1 MLWRPNKKGR
11 ALYEK
16 KENEISISDEELRES
31 TAPRN
36 EYYASISAIYNAAK
50 YITLVVLVL
59 FICVSLISNPETVTY
74 DNFMFLMKDITNVF
88 DSTSNVYGDI
98 SYTPEVGITHSAY
111 RKNLAVASVGG
122 VDIYNG
128 DGELTYT
135 GNEKFSNPRIES
147 SDKYMLVY
155 DFGYQRYALYNLF
168 AKIYSENLDGE
179 IVIGDISDCGM
190 YALITKS
197 KEYNFSASVYTKNC
211 RLKNRILTDDYILD
225 IDIDSS
231 GDRFAILSTYAADGG
246 YVGKVTFYE
255 VGKNEAM
262 TSIKLNESLPI
273 KCCYLEDGGLS
284 VLCDNGVYYYDE
296 DGSFVKSYS
305 FGSGQPILFDMN
317 ENGISFVHST
327 SGSSIGNQVIFV
339 GADGEIRH
347 QSVCDG
353 RIVAVREC
361 DGFLFVLTD
370 SAVMRIDIDGDE
382 IKKLDALG
390 MGKELIVISRYDVM
404 LATDS
409 KCEYYDF
416 SK

>member
-1 MLWRPNKKGR
+1 MLWRPKRGD
-11 ALYEK
+11 ALYRK

-36 EYYASISAIYNAAK
+36 EYYASISALYNAAK
-50 YITLVVLVL
+50 YVTLVLLVL
-59 FICVSLISNPETVTY
+59 FICGSFISNPETVTY
-74 DNFMFLMKDITNVF
+74 DKFMFLVKDITNVF
-88 DSTSNVYGDI
+88 DSTSSVYDDI
-98 SYTPEVGITHSAY
+98 SYTPEVGITLSAY

-128 DGELTYT
+128 DGEPTYT

-155 DFGYQRYALYNLF
+155 DFGHKRYALYNLF

-179 IVIGDISDCGM
+179 IVVGDISDSGM
-190 YALITKS
+190 YALVTKA

-211 RLKNRILTDDYILD
+211 RLKNRILTDDYVLD
-225 IDIDSS
+225 IDIDSA
-231 GDRFAILSTYAADGG
+231 GKRFAILSTYASDGS
-246 YVGKVTFYE
+246 YVGKVTFYK
-255 VGKNEAM
+255 VGEGEAV
-262 TSIKLNESLPI
+262 TSVKLNESLPI
-273 KCCYLEDGGLS
+273 KCCYLSDGSLA

-296 DGSFVKSYS
+296 DGGFITSYG
-305 FGSGQPILFDMN
+305 FGTSQPILFDMN
-317 ENGISFVHST
+317 ENGIALVHST
-327 SGSSIGNQVIFV
+327 NGSSIGNQVIFV
-339 GADGEIRH
+339 GEDGEIKH
-347 QSVCDG
+347 ESICDG
-353 RIVAVREC
+353 RIVAVREL

-382 IKKLDALG
+382 IKKLGALG
-390 MGKELIVISRYDVM
+390 MGKQLIVISRYDVM

-409 KCEYYDF
+409 KSEYYDF